1 MALVSRS
8 TDAFS
13 AQAAPTMRT
22 RADTGVTR
30 DPIARLQARLDAGA
44 VTLAHDRVLGYLPAL
59 LRALDIPVSSQ
70 VLVFSRTSLQ
80 TDRIA
85 PWSPRALYFNDDV
98 YVGYVLE
105 SPFLKIGSVDPVK
118 GGVFYTLPQEPR
130 PRAAFQREAITCLMC
145 HSSRSAT
152 GGVSGFMVLSSVADR
167 HGYPITGVHEGS
179 TSDVTPVAK
188 RFGGYYVTGTGPHAG
203 NVYAPLVGHEVH
215 DKPAFRARFRLQFE
229 RADSNARTS
238 LAGLFDTT
246 AYLHGQS
253 DVVALMVLTHQ
264 TVVHNLIMAVR
275 EAAREAIV
283 EAAIGAVRTDSL
295 QAPVTPRLRGT
306 VAARFRSRAATVQV
320 SRQLPV
326 LFRGVRRAAA
336 HGAEG
341 GVCAHGRAARG
352 ARTERSVCG
361 RATGGDGDPAGDQAG
376 VRDAALTSV
385 RTSVCRFPLS
395 AAGEDPDRRGPCTA
409 EHSSR
414 SSHRG
419 RWTNATG
426 ACDACGLES
435 ELALVGENRASCL
448 VCGTTWPWAEML
460 QGRGGFWSGSG
471 SGGNASS
478 RRSPRWWRCR
488 RTAAP
493 HHG

>member
-1 MALVSRS
+1 MVALASRS

-13 AQAAPTMRT
+13 AQAAPAVRS
-22 RADTGVTR
+22 RADTVVTR

-44 VTLAHDRVLGYLPAL
+44 VTLTHDRVLGYLPAL

-105 SPFLKIGSVDPVK
+105 SPFLEIGSVDPAK

-130 PRAAFQREAITCLMC
+130 PRAAFQREATTCLMC

-152 GGVSGFMVLSSVADR
+152 GGVPGFMVLSSVADR

-179 TSDVTPVAK
+179 TSDVTPVAQ

-203 NVYAPLVGHEVH
+203 NVYAPLLGHEVH

-264 TVVHNLIMAVR
+264 TVVHNLIMAVH

-295 QAPVTPRLRGT
+295 QAPVTPRLRGAVDNLT
-306 VAARFRSRAATVQV
+306 RALLFVKEARLTAPLRGTTSFAQDFAR
-320 SRQLPV
+320 
-326 LFRGVRRAAA
+326 RGVRDRAGRSLRDFDLAQRLFRYPA
-336 HGAEG
+336 SFLIYSEAFDALPRMARRAVYARMAELLE
-341 GVCAHGRAARG
+341 GR
-352 ARTERSVCG
+352 EPS
-361 RATGGDGDPAGDQAG
+361 D
-376 VRDAALTSV
+376 
-385 RTSVCRFPLS
+385 LS
-395 AAGEDPDRRGPCTA
+395 AAERQAVTEILRETKPEFVTLR
-409 EHSSR
+409 
-414 SSHRG
+414 
-419 RWTNATG
+419 
-426 ACDACGLES
+426 
-435 ELALVGENRASCL
+435 
-448 VCGTTWPWAEML
+448 
-460 QGRGGFWSGSG
+460 
-471 SGGNASS
+471 
-478 RRSPRWWRCR
+478 
-488 RTAAP
+488 
-493 HHG
+493 